1 MAQDE
6 YKKQMDLLT
15 SIKGIGVIL
24 ATALIVATDRFTYF
38 NNAKQFTRYLDLSP
52 TLLTNNPVCQSMS
65 KVTSTETGAQASEAS
80 SMWLLSSYSDTIP
93 NVKFVSTIC
102 DLTENPAEG
111 RQQTCKAN
119 LRYYLHAEENLYQ
132 WIQVY
137 RGNVMRQGTKYTAPT
152 NFPCTTTCIIM
163 LIIVNLIRFLYY
175 SSYYINRLAGLPNTV
190 VPVSTFLVTKL
201 QAPICASLPT
211 ITL

>member
-1 MAQDE
+1 
-6 YKKQMDLLT
+6 MDLLT

-38 NNAKQFTRYLDLSP
+38 NNTKQFTRYLDLSP

-102 DLTENPAEG
+102 DLTETQQRVANKLV
-111 RQQTCKAN
+111 RQTFAIIFTQRKIYIN
-119 LRYYLHAEENLYQ
+119 GFKSEP
-132 WIQVY
+132 IY

>member
-111 RQQTCKAN
+111 RQQTFAIIFTQRKIYIN
-119 LRYYLHAEENLYQ
+119 GFKSEP
-132 WIQVY
+132 IY

-152 NFPCTTTCIIM
+152 NFPCTTTCMIM

>member
-65 KVTSTETGAQASEAS
+65 KVTSTETGAQATEAS

-132 WIQVY
+132 WIQV
-137 RGNVMRQGTKYTAPT
+137 
-152 NFPCTTTCIIM
+152 
-163 LIIVNLIRFLYY
+163 
-175 SSYYINRLAGLPNTV
+175 
-190 VPVSTFLVTKL
+190 
-201 QAPICASLPT
+201 
-211 ITL
+211 